1 MLVRLGISTAA
12 VSLVLTGCG
21 GSDADSG
28 DSTPKVEPIKAI
40 ALYTGADRMDKL
52 IAGAKKE
59 GTVQLYTSG
68 ILTSATGKII
78 EEFQDKYEITVEV
91 VRASNDEIAAR
102 AIREAGAKQYLVDV
116 FETTGVGI
124 RALADNNLLT
134 AYASPEL
141 ADFAEDAQTKN
152 DDGTIATVVRESYH
166 GLGWNTDLIAAKDVP
181 DSYEDILNPNL
192 KGKLA
197 IPDAAEDTIGA
208 YLEAKGPEYVD
219 SLKDMDIQLQSVSA
233 RQLAD
238 LVISGEVAMSLDLS
252 SAHVAASK
260 DKGAPIA
267 WKALEP
273 VPTNDGSVAV
283 ASHAAHPN
291 AAMLLADYFLSKD
304 AADIYSEF
312 FYGTP
317 RAGVES
323 PNSLDPSIK
332 RFYAARLD
340 DYEAKIAEWRDLMLN
355 LTQN

>member
-1 MLVRLGISTAA
+1 MLIKLGISTAA
-12 VSLVLTGCG
+12 VSLALTGCG
-21 GSDADSG
+21 GSDNSG
-28 DSTPKVEPIKAI
+28 GSTPKEEPIKKI

-78 EEFQDKYEITVEV
+78 EDFQDKYEITVEV

-124 RALADNNLLT
+124 RALSEKNLLT
-134 AYASPEL
+134 AYDSPEL
-141 ADFAEDAQTKN
+141 ADFAADAQTKN
-152 DDGTIATVVRESYH
+152 GDGTIATVVRESYH
-166 GLGWNTDLIAAKDVP
+166 GLGWNTDLIPAKDVP
-181 DSYEDILNPNL
+181 DTYEDILNPNL

-208 YLEAKGPEYVD
+208 YLEAKGPAYVN

-238 LVISGEVAMSLDLS
+238 LVISGEVPMSLDLS

-260 DKGAPIA
+260 AKGAKIA

-283 ASHAAHPN
+283 ASHAPHPN

-304 AADIYSEF
+304 AADIYNEF

-317 RAGVES
+317 RAGVKGE
-323 PNSLDPSIK
+323 NSLDPSIK

-355 LTQN
+355 LTQG